1 MFELSCTIG
10 EAHCWAHS
18 QNVGQNSNIISS
30 EALYF
35 RNYHTVGLYL
45 MLYSRIFGGH
55 LIFRNILPRER
66 VMFIHLL
73 LKSGMDPKDAHVL
86 VSLAYLQSWFLING
100 HTLKVK
106 VDLCIDKTFI
116 VPDFY
121 FPPKTVNQCFV

>member
-1 MFELSCTIG
+1 
-10 EAHCWAHS
+10 
-18 QNVGQNSNIISS
+18 
-30 EALYF
+30 
-35 RNYHTVGLYL
+35 

-55 LIFRNILPRER
+55 LILRNILPRET

-121 FPPKTVNQCFV
+121 FPPKTINQCFV